1 MTHKN
6 YNHIK
11 QLSFESID
19 FVSLLVYIMCESDYK
34 TQSIHFNKDT
44 MTFDD
49 CLEWVCNNHYK
60 IKQVTETNYVW
71 IFHQLSPAYMK
82 RIGYADYR
90 CKFGNDKV
98 CIINGFRTIKSNNL
112 TNRDV

>member
-1 MTHKN
+1 MNT
-6 YNHIK
+6 
-11 QLSFESID
+11 
-19 FVSLLVYIMCESDYK
+19 DYK
-34 TQSIHFNKDT
+34 TQAIHFNKDN
-44 MTFDD
+44 MTFDQ
-49 CLEWVCNNHYK
+49 CLEWICNNHFK

-90 CKFGNDKV
+90 CKFGDDSI
-98 CIINGFRTIKSNNL
+98 CIIKGFRTIKSNKL